1 MSTLTV
7 ELNRESPHDVSVAS
21 TFSTETRFTI
31 ELVNTGEPIH
41 VHLHLDD
48 TLSQVAALKT
58 NNHFL
63 GRKETVTVEIPV
75 SPREEPTSGRLKIVT
90 GHGSET
96 AYTTVTVSPPAT
108 GTHRVAVDEK
118 LSKPKPS
125 PDPEPSVLTVLS
137 NRLSNQSA
145 LTVLFAV
152 FAILIA
158 LGIGLSIGEPLVL
171 VGSLIVVI
179 GAVGAIAIANSW

>member
-1 MSTLTV
+1 VSTLTV

-48 TLSQVAALKT
+48 TLSRVAALAT

-75 SPREEPTSGRLKIVT
+75 SPRKEPTSGRLKIVT
-90 GHGSET
+90 GHGSEI
-96 AYTTVTVSPPAT
+96 AYTTITVSPPAT
-108 GTHRVAVDEK
+108 GTQRVAVDEK
-118 LSKPKPS
+118 LSQPKPN

-152 FAILIA
+152 FAVLLA
-158 LGIGLSIGEPLVL
+158 LGIGLSIGDPLVL
-171 VGSLIVVI
+171 VGSLVVII
-179 GAVGAIAIANSW
+179 GAVGAIVIANSW